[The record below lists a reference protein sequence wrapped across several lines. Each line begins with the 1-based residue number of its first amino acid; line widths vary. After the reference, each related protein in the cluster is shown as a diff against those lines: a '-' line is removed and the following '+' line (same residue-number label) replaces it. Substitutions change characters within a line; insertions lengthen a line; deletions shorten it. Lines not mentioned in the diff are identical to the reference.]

1 MAQLPLRICVY
12 ICVLSIGLFTGFV
25 LFFAVFA
32 SQVLARMPLQQYLD
46 FYRVAEPLFEPRVRL
61 VYLTMIISAALW
73 LILRR
78 KKWRSFEF
86 ICVASSLFCILD
98 EIILSYKG
106 HYKINTILREAARSG
121 TIPTRWLSLREEWT
135 QFMFIH
141 LLIISVGFILILM
154 ALYFYLEGEKKLP
167 AETKNPGVHPGLKS
181 LFHRH

>member
-1 MAQLPLRICVY
+1 MAQLPLRICIY

-32 SQVLARMPLQQYLD
+32 RLVLVRMPLQQYLE
-46 FYRVAEPLFEPRVRL
+46 FYRVAEPLFEPKVRL
-61 VYLTMIISAALW
+61 IYLTMMGSATLW

-86 ICVASSLFCILD
+86 ICVASSLFCVLD

-106 HYKINTILREAARSG
+106 HYKINIILREAGRTG
-121 TIPTRWLSLREEWT
+121 TVPLQWLSLREEWT

-141 LLIISVGFILILM
+141 LLIVTVGFILILM
-154 ALYFYLEGEKKLP
+154 ALYFYMESEKKQITQ
-167 AETKNPGVHPGLKS
+167 TKNPGRDPGLKS

>member
-1 MAQLPLRICVY
+1 MAQLPLRICIY

-25 LFFAVFA
+25 LYFAVFA
-32 SQVLARMPLQQYLD
+32 SQVLARMPLQQYLE

-61 VYLTMIISAALW
+61 VYLTMIASATLW

-86 ICVASSLFCILD
+86 ICVASALFCVLD
-98 EIILSYKG
+98 EIVLSYKG
-106 HYKINTILREAARSG
+106 HYKINAILREAGKTG
-121 TIPTRWLSLREEWT
+121 TIPAQWLSLREEWT

-141 LLIISVGFILILM
+141 LLIITAGFILILM
-154 ALYFYLEGEKKLP
+154 GLYFYLEGEKKV
-167 AETKNPGVHPGLKS
+167 ATETKNPGGRPGFKS

>member
-1 MAQLPLRICVY
+1 MAQLPLRICIY

-32 SQVLARMPLQQYLD
+32 SQVLARMPLQQYLEY
-46 FYRVAEPLFEPRVRL
+46 YRVSEPLFEPKVSL
-61 VYLTMIISAALW
+61 IYATMIGSAVLW
-73 LILRR
+73 LLLRR

-86 ICVASSLFCILD
+86 ICVASSLFCVLD

-106 HYKINTILREAARSG
+106 HYKINIILRDAGRTS
-121 TIPTRWLSLREEWT
+121 IVPSQWLSLREEWT

-141 LLIISVGFILILM
+141 LLIITVGFILILM
-154 ALYFYLEGEKKLP
+154 ALYFYMEGEKKP
-167 AETKNPGVHPGLKS
+167 ITETKNPGGHPGFKS